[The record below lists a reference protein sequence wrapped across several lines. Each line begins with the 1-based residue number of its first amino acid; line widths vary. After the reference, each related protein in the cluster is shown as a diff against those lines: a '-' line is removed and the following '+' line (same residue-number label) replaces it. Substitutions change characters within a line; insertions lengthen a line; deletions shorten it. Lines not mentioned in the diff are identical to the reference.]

1 MDKETIL
8 KYAMNTKDNTKLDD
22 LISKDISSEEKNLIF
37 DEKANVVKNERR
49 KINLSNCY
57 YYNEY
62 YDDKGS
68 NYYYHQKKNYS
79 TNKTFK
85 RGFYAKKPNEVV
97 SAITLSIE
105 NIKKEE
111 KAKDFIECKINLIE
125 DLFNQI
131 KYDINKPFWYI
142 SQDGK
147 IGQGAYTTKE
157 IIEKYN
163 KKEINGNNYIRPL
176 DLFSSKKG
184 NNYIQLKSINDIN
197 FFNTS
202 YEMNKEYSTIGKDIL
217 DSKKLIVKK
226 EEPKP
231 KPVIVEVPKK
241 VIEIKKDMIV
251 SIKNEE
257 NEKKE
262 EQSIVIGKN
271 KKKKKMIDIDVQ
283 TGFYTYTKQEQSF
296 IPMYVA
302 GSKK

>member
-8 KYAMNTKDNTKLDD
+8 KYATNKKDNTKFDD

-37 DEKANVVKNERR
+37 DEKPNVVKNEG
-49 KINLSNCY
+49 KKVNLSNCY

-62 YDDKGS
+62 YYDKGS

-85 RGFYAKKPNEVV
+85 RGLYAKKPNEIV
-97 SAITLSIE
+97 SAITFSIE
-105 NIKKEE
+105 NTKKEE
-111 KAKDFIECKINLIE
+111 IAKDFIQCKINNIE
-125 DLFNQI
+125 ELFKQI
-131 KYDINKPFWYI
+131 HYDINKPFWYI

-163 KKEINGNNYIRPL
+163 KKEIDGNFYIRPL

-184 NNYIQLKSINDIN
+184 NNYIQLKNINDIN
-197 FFNTS
+197 FFNSS

-217 DSKKLIVKK
+217 DPKKLIVKK
-226 EEPKP
+226 EEP

-241 VIEIKKDMIV
+241 VIEIKNDMIV

-262 EQSIVIGKN
+262 EQPIVIGKN

>member
-8 KYAMNTKDNTKLDD
+8 KYATNKKDNTKFDD

-37 DEKANVVKNERR
+37 DEKPNVVKNEG
-49 KINLSNCY
+49 KKVNLSNCY

-62 YDDKGS
+62 YYDKGS

-85 RGFYAKKPNEVV
+85 RGLYAKKPNEIV
-97 SAITLSIE
+97 SAITFSIE
-105 NIKKEE
+105 NAKKEE
-111 KAKDFIECKINLIE
+111 NAKDFIQCKINIIE
-125 DLFNQI
+125 ELFKQI
-131 KYDINKPFWYI
+131 HYDMNKPFWYI

-163 KKEINGNNYIRPL
+163 KKEIDGNFYIRPL

-184 NNYIQLKSINDIN
+184 NNYIQLKNINDIN
-197 FFNTS
+197 FFNSS

-217 DSKKLIVKK
+217 DPKKLIVKK
-226 EEPKP
+226 EEP

-241 VIEIKKDMIV
+241 VIEIKNDMIV

-262 EQSIVIGKN
+262 EQPIVIGKN